1 VLGAPSGIN
10 AGGPELVDA
19 KGTAMEDTRACG
31 QDRSD
36 ALQGQI
42 VEERYGY
49 YRRCQRF
56 RRNGQQCKAPAM
68 KDADRCY
75 KHQEQA
81 DIERRRRKQF
91 TLPPLVDLKAVQRTI
106 GDVAQALLEDRIDED
121 YAGELLQSLESA
133 SIRLRSVPRR

>member
-1 VLGAPSGIN
+1 MEDSR
-10 AGGPELVDA
+10 AGG
-19 KGTAMEDTRACG
+19 R
-31 QDRSD
+31 DRSEE
-36 ALQGQI
+36 LQGQI

-68 KDADRCY
+68 KGVDRCY

-91 TLPPLVDLKAVQRTI
+91 TLPPLVDLKTVQRTI

-121 YAGELLQSLESA
+121 YAGELLQKLESA
-133 SIRLRSVPRR
+133 SIRLRPVVRG

>member
-1 VLGAPSGIN
+1 
-10 AGGPELVDA
+10 
-19 KGTAMEDTRACG
+19 MEDIRASG
-31 QDRSD
+31 RDRAE

-68 KDADRCY
+68 KDTDRCY

-81 DIERRRRKQF
+81 DIERRRRAQY
-91 TLPPLVDLKAVQRTI
+91 TLPPLIDLKTVQRAI
-106 GDVAQALLEDRIDED
+106 GDVAQALIQDRIDED
-121 YAGELLQSLESA
+121 YAGELLQELERA
-133 SIRLRSVPRR
+133 SIRLRPMTMSR